1 MKTWKDRVLLVS
13 LAVALG
19 ACGGESSSTI
29 IDKPIEGVDE
39 QHSRHP
45 DVVPLYVEMTTAD
58 LKELYR
64 RDVRSDEILPATV
77 KLSPE
82 GPELDVR
89 GLRFRGST
97 TRDYPKKSFNIRLE
111 ERPEIDEFPEFNFRS
126 AKRGA
131 GNRIVLNASWT
142 DPSGMREA
150 LNFGMYEA
158 LGLPAS
164 QTFYADLYIN
174 NIYEGLYVGI
184 ERIDR
189 EALRGWGLHRKE
201 GEFTLVRDQS
211 KANRHLAEIKDRS
224 IFGFNMDSV
233 LSTDEER
240 IELLQEVFDYRG
252 ELEETDWA
260 GLLELIRWSHAT
272 PAGARWESEFAE
284 RFDLESFVDFLA
296 IHVLTHDRD
305 SLDIDFWLYRDE
317 SKDAADPRW
326 KFIPWDKNLTFGSH
340 YFGGILGSND
350 YFDYDMSF
358 VETMGNAL
366 VIKSMQTAGIRARLH
381 ERLRELMAETFSLD
395 YFREKIAGYR
405 PVIEPSLERLPSK
418 YAYVLH
424 PGQHHGEAGFLGEH
438 LDSLLDFVELRYQYI
453 GRQIDSISGAAYET
467 DYVIEDGK
475 KGDVVFLTDAK
486 GWTIARLELSTDV
499 ERAEISARVEE
510 KSGLDGVDRIWTIE
524 VAGGKSVEG
533 DLSLYYRNTPVEN
546 WYAKLEAIG
555 RQRELVIARV
565 DGEGALETLDSRVN
579 PYSNRVE
586 ATVEL
591 SGRRQFV
598 VVH

>member
-1 MKTWKDRVLLVS
+1 MAAWKRVVLL
-13 LAVALG
+13 AFVAATLG
-19 ACGGESSSTI
+19 ACGSDPASDIETSE
-29 IDKPIEGVDE
+29 EGVGE
-39 QHSRHP
+39 QQHIAHP
-45 DVVPLYVEMTTAD
+45 DVVPLYVEMTKAD
-58 LKELYR
+58 LEELYR

-77 KLSPE
+77 ALSPE

-97 TRDYPKKSFNIRLE
+97 ARDYPKKSFNIRLE
-111 ERPEIDEFPEFNFRS
+111 KRPEFDEFPEFNFRS

-131 GNRIVLNASWT
+131 GNRITLNALWT

-150 LNFGMYEA
+150 LNFGMYET

-164 QTFYADLYIN
+164 QTFYTDLYIN
-174 NIYEGLYVGI
+174 GIFEGLYIGI

-189 EALRGWGLHRKE
+189 EALRGWDLHRKE

-211 KANRHLAEIKDRS
+211 KANRHLAEIADRS
-224 IFGFNMDSV
+224 IFGFNIDSV

-260 GLLELIRWSHAT
+260 GLLALIRWSRAT
-272 PAGARWESEFAE
+272 PAGARWETEFAE

-317 SKDAADPRW
+317 SDDASDSRW

-340 YFGGILGSND
+340 YFGGVMGAND
-350 YFDYDMSF
+350 FFDYDSGF

-366 VIKSMQTAGIRARLH
+366 VIKSLQTPGIRARLN
-381 ERLRELMAETFSLD
+381 ERLGELMGETFTKD
-395 YFREKIAGYR
+395 YFSEKIAGLQ
-405 PVIEPSLERLPSK
+405 PIVQPSLERRPGK
-418 YAYVLH
+418 QAYVVH
-424 PGQHHGEAGFLGEH
+424 PGQHQGPPGFLGEH
-438 LDSLLDFVELRYQYI
+438 LDSLIDFIELRYQYI
-453 GRQIDSISGAAYET
+453 GRQIDNISGAAYEA

-475 KGDVVFLTDAK
+475 KGDIVFLTDAK
-486 GWTIARLELSTDV
+486 GWTIARLELSTAV
-499 ERAEISARVEE
+499 EHAEISARVEE

-524 VAGGKSVEG
+524 VVGGESVEG
-533 DLSLYYRNTPVEN
+533 DLSLYYRNTPIEN
-546 WYAKLEAIG
+546 WYAKLDAIG
-555 RQRELVIARV
+555 RQRELVVAGV
-565 DGEGALETLDSRVN
+565 NGEGALEALDSRVN
-579 PYSNRVE
+579 PYSNRIE
-586 ATVEL
+586 ANVKL